1 MSRQFRTGID
11 LLDRQLGGGIPAG
24 SVVALT
30 APPASQS
37 ELLLYELVGRRR
49 TLYLSAE
56 RTADDV
62 RSVLDEQ
69 ASDAAGRA
77 SDADGP
83 AGGAAEWHVRETR
96 GDDQIDRA
104 TRLLRSIADGA
115 LVIVDPVDALE
126 RSDRRRYRRFLA
138 ELRDEME
145 STGGVAVLH
154 CLDGRESPPLRDVTE
169 YMADVVL
176 DLSTEV
182 QQETV
187 RTRLR
192 VPKFRNGAAPTDV
205 IRLRLTDEVTVDHS
219 REIA

>member
-69 ASDAAGRA
+69 ASDAADRA

-83 AGGAAEWHVRETR
+83 AAEWHVRETR

-205 IRLRLTDEVTVDHS
+205 IRLRLTDEVAVDHS

>member
-11 LLDRQLGGGIPAG
+11 LLDRHLGGGIPAG

-69 ASDAAGRA
+69 TSDAAGRA
-77 SDADGP
+77 SD
-83 AGGAAEWHVRETR
+83 AEWHVRETR

-104 TRLLRSIADGA
+104 TRLLRSLADDA

-145 STGGVAVLH
+145 ASGGVAVLH
-154 CLDGRESPPLRDVTE
+154 CLDGRDAPPLRDVTE
-169 YMADVVL
+169 YMADVVF

-205 IRLRLTDEVTVDHS
+205 IRLQLTDEVAVDHS